1 MKIAQELYEG
11 IELEGQGAVGLIT
24 YMRTDSLRISDE
36 AAAEAEELIRSNYSK
51 DYLPPSRRVY
61 KSRSGAQD
69 AHEAIRPTMPR
80 LTPEEARGSLT
91 AEQYKLYKLIWSRF
105 IASQMANAL
114 LDVYKRQLMGMMST
128 ILLIF
133 CAFAFGGIYSKSGC
147 IQVILEKIAG
157 CIRSVGSLIAS
168 TFVSTIFMSIVTGS
182 SYLAILVP
190 GEMFSE
196 PFERFGLH
204 KKNLSRTLEDA
215 GTCVVPL
222 VPWAVAGTYMATTL
236 GVPTVQYLSL
246 IHISRSRPGRAAAE
260 PNLPAATA
268 TTAASAALRRATRCG
283 SLPPST
289 GIRF

>member
-1 MKIAQELYEG
+1 MLFASVLSIIMG
-11 IELEGQGAVGLIT
+11 CVFQGFPFKT
-24 YMRTDSLRISDE
+24 
-36 AAAEAEELIRSNYSK
+36 AAAAFYSGFNVSMVPGV
-51 DYLPPSRRVY
+51 DPSTVIP
-61 KSRSGAQD
+61 Q
-69 AHEAIRPTMPR
+69 INT
-80 LTPEEARGSLT
+80 LLNRGG
-91 AEQYKLYKLIWSRF
+91 
-105 IASQMANAL
+105 
-114 LDVYKRQLMGMMST
+114 LMGMMST

-168 TFVSTIFMSIVTGS
+168 TVVSTIFMSIVTGS

-236 GVPTVQYLSL
+236 GVPTVQYLPWAVLCYGSFL
-246 IHISRSRPGRAAAE
+246 FALLFGFTGWTIKMADGTPVQRLPGR
-260 PNLPAATA
+260 P
-268 TTAASAALRRATRCG
+268 RRNRGDSVKG
-283 SLPPST
+283 SLRAKWKFSASSP
-289 GIRF
+289 IFMRFCRTENNTAEGAFPCFFDAPKDRRHFCEMQTFFLFYFFGFGGNVLLY